1 MTQMTARRRDDIAA
15 MLRSTKDP
23 MLVASRCKA
32 PLDVVMKI
40 YKEMERNGW
49 GKSPLSVLSR

>member
-1 MTQMTARRRDDIAA
+1 